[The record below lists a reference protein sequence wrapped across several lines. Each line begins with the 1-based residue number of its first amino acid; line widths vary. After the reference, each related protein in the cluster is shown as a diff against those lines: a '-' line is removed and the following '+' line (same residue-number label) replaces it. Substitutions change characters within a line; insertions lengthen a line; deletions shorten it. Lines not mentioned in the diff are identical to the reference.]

1 MSEKH
6 LHIISFNIP
15 YPANYGGVIDVYYKL
30 KALHKQGIKIHLHC
44 FKYDREGNGKLAS
57 VCHKV
62 DYYQRRTGLLA
73 ALNIKPYI
81 VASRRSN
88 ELLNNLLQDDY
99 PILFEGLHS
108 CYYLDHPA
116 LKNRTKI
123 YRESNIEHHYYYNLA
138 KAERNPLKKLYFLTD
153 SVKLKLYQ
161 KVLKHAQVMLTV
173 SKADTRYL
181 QDHFPNN
188 KVIHLPSFHPSD
200 GFNILTGK
208 GNYALYHGNLSV
220 PENIIAAEYLVK
232 EVFPK
237 TNIPLI
243 IAGLNPP
250 ESLVKAAKQYDN
262 VKIISNPGDEE
273 MFDLIRNA
281 QINVLIT
288 FQGTGLKLKLLN
300 TLYNGRHVIV
310 NKTLLNGTGLD
321 PLCTVRETAD
331 TIRESALELFYRDF
345 DDAELARRSTLLNGN
360 YSNENNVKKLIGYV
374 FAD

>member
-30 KALHKQGIKIHLHC
+30 KALHKQGVKIHLHC

-62 DYYQRRTGLLA
+62 NYYQRRTGLLA

-81 VASRRSN
+81 VASRRSG

-108 CYYLDHPA
+108 CFYLDHPS

-153 SVKLKLYQ
+153 SAKLKLYQ
-161 KVLKHAQVMLTV
+161 KVLKHAQIMLTV

-181 QDHFPNN
+181 QEHFPNN
-188 KVIHLPSFHPSD
+188 RVIHLPSFHPSD

-220 PENIIAAEYLVK
+220 PENTIAAEYLVK
-232 EVFPK
+232 EVFPN

-250 ESLVKAAKQYDN
+250 ESLVKAARQYEN
-262 VKIISNPGDEE
+262 VKIISNPGDDE

-331 TIRESALELFYRDF
+331 TIRESALELFNRDF
-345 DDAELARRSTLLNGN
+345 DDAELSHRSTLLNGN

>member
-6 LHIISFNIP
+6 LHIVSFNIP

-62 DYYQRRTGLLA
+62 YYYKRRTGPLA
-73 ALNIKPYI
+73 ALSTKPYI
-81 VASRRSN
+81 VSSRRSE
-88 ELLNNLLQDDY
+88 ELLNNLIKDDY

-108 CYYLDHPA
+108 CYYIDHPR
-116 LKNRTKI
+116 LKDRKKI

-138 KAERNPLKKLYFLTD
+138 KAERRILKKAYFYCA
-153 SVKLKLYQ
+153 SVKLKRYQ
-161 KVLKHAQVMLTV
+161 KVLEHAQLMLTV
-173 SKADTRYL
+173 SKADTLYL
-181 QDHFPNN
+181 QEHFPDK

-200 GFNILTGK
+200 EFNVMTGK

-220 PENIIAAEYLVK
+220 PENTVAAEFLAK
-232 EVFPK
+232 EVFPG
-237 TNIPLI
+237 TNIPLVL
-243 IAGLNPP
+243 AGLNPP
-250 ESLVKAAKQYDN
+250 ESLKRIANNGGNIQLV
-262 VKIISNPGDEE
+262 SNPSDEE

-281 QINVLIT
+281 QVNVLIT

-310 NKTLLNGTGLD
+310 NKTILNGTGLD
-321 PLCTVRETAD
+321 ELCTVKETAA
-331 TIRESALELFYRDF
+331 TIRKSTTELFEKEF
-345 DDAELARRSTLLNGN
+345 DRTELQHRSKLLNGN
-360 YSNENNVKKLIGYV
+360 YSNQSNARKLIEYV
-374 FAD
+374 FGD

>member
-30 KALHKQGIKIHLHC
+30 KALHKQGVKIHLHC

-62 DYYQRRTGLLA
+62 NYYQRRTGLLA

-81 VASRRSN
+81 VASRRSG

-108 CYYLDHPA
+108 CFYLDHPS

-153 SVKLKLYQ
+153 SAKLKLYQ
-161 KVLKHAQVMLTV
+161 KVLKHAQIMLTV

-181 QDHFPNN
+181 QEHFPNN
-188 KVIHLPSFHPSD
+188 RVIHLPSFHPSD

-220 PENIIAAEYLVK
+220 PENTIAAEYLVK
-232 EVFPK
+232 EVFPN
-237 TNIPLI
+237 TNIPLV

-250 ESLVKAAKQYDN
+250 ESLVKAARQYDN
-262 VKIISNPGDEE
+262 VKIISNPGDDE

-331 TIRESALELFYRDF
+331 TIRESALELFNRDF
-345 DDAELARRSTLLNGN
+345 DDAELSHRSTLLNGN